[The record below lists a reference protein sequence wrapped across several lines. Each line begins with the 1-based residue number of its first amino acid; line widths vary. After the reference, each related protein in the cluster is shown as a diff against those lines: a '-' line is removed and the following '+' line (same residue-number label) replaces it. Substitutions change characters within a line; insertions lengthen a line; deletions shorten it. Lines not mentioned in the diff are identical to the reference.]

1 MARVQPQPPP
11 EDLAWEE
18 LEETLDEV
26 EEEEKESEGGKEG
39 REEERQAED
48 AGGSKNGQGRNKD
61 PHNREGLELANHSLF
76 FTHQLNSPFYFLN
89 T

>member
-18 LEETLDEV
+18 LEEMLDEV
-26 EEEEKESEGGKEG
+26 EEEGEEEKEGERGKEG
-39 REEERQAED
+39 KEEERQAED

-61 PHNREGLELANHSLF
+61 AHNREGLKLANHILF
-76 FTHQLNSPFYFLN
+76 FTHQLNYYLN
-89 T
+89 M